1 MKRIYSPTKRKRI
14 LIVGDDPL
22 VASVYQHKLEKD
34 RYDVEIACDIRH
46 ALRMLEMER
55 FDLVILDLSLSEMN
69 GVGFLD
75 TIYSQSLAQ
84 ESPIIVL
91 SNGYPP
97 ALSQVASQRGA
108 IRRVRKSDC
117 TPNEM
122 STIVREV
129 FAAGALP
136 AIVTPSLAAAS
147 TTAVTLPVAESSG
160 IRSAESA
167 GLEIEYQA
175 SLVADFHAH
184 APQKLGRLRA
194 GHQLFNQSQK
204 EDLRLV
210 QLLEMQQQARLL
222 AAAAAIAGFR
232 KIAQLAGALEALLF
246 QLHGK
251 PASITPSAIRT
262 VAQSVDLLDSLCNL
276 ATGPDSEI
284 SISPAILVVDDE
296 VISRETIC
304 SAIERTGF
312 ATVSLDDPMKAE
324 ELLKQTRFDLIFLD
338 IEMPGQSG
346 LDLCASIRTMATNR
360 ATPVVFVTGHSDFD
374 SWAQS
379 SLRGGNDFITKP
391 FLPGELAVKALIWL
405 FKETLPLLPATD
417 LTDAK
422 GQSHPALVI
431 S

>member
-1 MKRIYSPTKRKRI
+1 MKRIYSPTKRRRI
-14 LIVGDDPL
+14 LILGDDPL

-34 RYDVEIACDIRH
+34 RYDLEIACDIRH

-69 GVGFLD
+69 GVGLLD
-75 TIYSQSLAQ
+75 AIYSQSVAQ
-84 ESPIIVL
+84 ESPIIAL
-91 SNGYPP
+91 SNGY
-97 ALSQVASQRGA
+97 LSASSQAASQIGA
-108 IRRVRKSDC
+108 IRRVRRSDC
-117 TPNEM
+117 TPNQM

-129 FAAGALP
+129 FATGTLP
-136 AIVTPSLAAAS
+136 ALAAPSLAAAS
-147 TTAVTLPVAESSG
+147 TIAVTLPVAGSIR

-184 APQKLGRLRA
+184 APQRLGRLRA
-194 GHQLFNQSQK
+194 GHQLLNSSQK

-210 QLLEMQQQARLL
+210 ELLEMQQQARLL
-222 AAAAAIAGFR
+222 AGAAAIPGFR
-232 KIAQLAGALEALLF
+232 KIAQLASALEALLF

-262 VAQSVDLLDSLCNL
+262 VAQSVDLLDSLSGL
-276 ATGPDSEI
+276 ATAPDSGI

-360 ATPVVFVTGHSDFD
+360 ATPVVFVTSHSDFD

-379 SLRGGNDFITKP
+379 SLRGGNDFIAKP
-391 FLPGELAVKALIWL
+391 FLSSELAVKALTWL
-405 FKETLPLLPATD
+405 FKETPHVLPATD

-422 GQSHPALVI
+422 EQSHPTLVI